1 MQGLKPIR
9 HQVVLREE
17 NYVSKQLCMIQRHLL
32 FILFLSL
39 LFIGCQDRHREEQLA
54 QREKNLLERE
64 RLFSFKEKEYQ
75 SLLHMRDSLLA
86 IKKPD
91 SMVSVWPDSLVGLW
105 KSKVIC
111 RASNC
116 NDYVIGDKRTDNWE
130 FITDSTG
137 MIAKMRS
144 ANNAHT
150 RIFSGNMLHTE
161 VRLHYITD
169 SAAQRKVDMKLV
181 LQPLKQDFLS
191 GTQVIEIN
199 NSCTATFDI
208 ELVRASNN

>member
-1 MQGLKPIR
+1 
-9 HQVVLREE
+9 
-17 NYVSKQLCMIQRHLL
+17 MIQRRLL

-39 LFIGCQDRHREEQLA
+39 LFLACQDRQREKQLA

-64 RLFSFKEKEYQ
+64 QLFSLKEKEYQ

-86 IKKPD
+86 AKKPD
-91 SMVSVWPDSLVGLW
+91 SMLSIWPDSLLGLW

-116 NDYVIGDKRTDNWE
+116 NDYVIGDQRTDNWE
-130 FITDSTG
+130 FVTDSAG
-137 MIAKMRS
+137 MIAKMIT
-144 ANNAHT
+144 NNAHT
-150 RIFSGNMLHTE
+150 RVFSGNIIHNE
-161 VRLHYITD
+161 VRLHYMTD
-169 SAAQRKVDMKLV
+169 SVAQRKVDMQLV
-181 LQPLKQDFLS
+181 LQPLKQNFLS